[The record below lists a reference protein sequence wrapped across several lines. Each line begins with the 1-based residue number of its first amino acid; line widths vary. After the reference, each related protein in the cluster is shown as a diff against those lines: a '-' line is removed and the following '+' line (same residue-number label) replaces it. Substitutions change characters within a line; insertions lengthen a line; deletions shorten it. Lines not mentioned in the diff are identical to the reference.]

1 MAQWTETLEPYIKVH
16 ERIKT
21 ATLNPTAG
29 EDLIIGVA
37 FISDAGPSTPTLIT
51 SQTEFLS
58 TYASQDLTQS
68 YIESL
73 NQLYTGDD
81 NTLAAQMWANAYRL
95 SGSNSLLC
103 VRACKA
109 NNLYYTK
116 PLNSEDGTS
125 MTTYVI
131 RDGEMLKKVDPFRF
145 TYDYENRGDEANWDS
160 DGWSINIAGIGIFGN
175 RVTDDGAQYDY
186 YCKNIPELV
195 DKLNDTSKFFSP
207 SYEFRD
213 HQDNVINVD
222 MNDSASKDNDEIK
235 SVVFNEVYLGSF
247 VIDNTDPRT
256 DKLAWKSIEL
266 PEQLNPNDRRSSWN
280 DIRKEPVDTPGV
292 IRYYTDESVTP
303 NVQNFYRLEQNNT
316 GMLYIYTVD
325 AEDSEVIDLNES
337 AWSGFEATPNYA
349 INVFNSSTTLKVR
362 IRRYN
367 HNAVIAKTLSSG
379 ETASLEASSASPWT
393 VLPGTLDTFTGGD
406 SAWSDFISSI
416 GGQDIYDRMTDKE
429 KQEAWDL
436 WRHNKLSDSVVYQ
449 DFYEVAVWDP
459 SVNSEVSFF
468 NLGNILGRGDMEI
481 SEVNDLLKM
490 IQLTL
495 PDNLEDLDLNYYS
508 YTKNQVAGRLN
519 QIYCNLSIDP
529 TESSILNISD
539 TDLKRALDLLAED
552 EVYTTEGLC
561 DLGNTELSY
570 QNYMANMAVND
581 NYFYPISTVN
591 STNYMTIGNSAT
603 KISADSYKLYMSAP
617 WDIDTGT
624 LGWKFYASPS
634 VLYWETVAKNRRNNR
649 EFAPVLGQD
658 NGTVQYQRPTTEFN
672 KKTRQLLLSRKVN
685 TAMWDVALQA
695 WVMNDNY
702 TKQTEN
708 TIMNDDGNSRLM
720 IRISK
725 AMPTLLRQFIG
736 KRISERLCKSVEDVI
751 DYFFK
756 TNILTMDYNI
766 DGYRITCKY
775 DEVLARQNKIKVRVE
790 VRYQR
795 ALKYIDVINDAYDL
809 GMQFEG

>member
-16 ERIKT
+16 ERVKT

-116 PLNSEDGTS
+116 PLNSEDGTD
-125 MTTYVI
+125 MTAYVI
-131 RDGEMLKKVDPFRF
+131 RDGEMLKKVSSFRF
-145 TYDYENRGDEANWDS
+145 TYDYESRGDEANWDS
-160 DGWSINIAGIGIFGN
+160 DGWAINIAGVGIFGN
-175 RVTDDGAQYDY
+175 RVTDDGTQYDY

-222 MNDSASKDNDEIK
+222 MNDSTSKDNPEIK

-256 DKLAWKSIEL
+256 DKLAWKLIESPDATEQNASI
-266 PEQLNPNDRRSSWN
+266 NKNSWD
-280 DIRKEPVDTPGV
+280 DIRKEAVDTPGL
-292 IRYYTDESVTP
+292 IRDYTDTSVTP
-303 NVQNFYRLEQNNT
+303 NVQKYYRLEQDNT

-379 ETASLEASSASPWT
+379 ETASLEASGASPWT
-393 VLPGTLDTFTGGD
+393 VLPGTLDTFTGG
-406 SAWSDFISSI
+406 
-416 GGQDIYDRMTDKE
+416 TDPKE
-429 KQEAWDL
+429 KID
-436 WRHNKLSDSVVYQ
+436 DSVLYQ

-508 YTKNQVAGRLN
+508 YSKNQVAGHLN

-539 TDLKRALDLLAED
+539 SDLKRALDLLAED

-561 DLGNTELSY
+561 DVGNTELSY

-736 KRISERLCKSVEDVI
+736 KRISEKLCKSVEDVI

-795 ALKYIDVINDAYDL
+795 ALKYVDVYNDSYDM
-809 GMQFEG
+809 GMPFEG

>member
-16 ERIKT
+16 ERVKT

-116 PLNSEDGTS
+116 PLNSEDGTD
-125 MTTYVI
+125 MTAYVI
-131 RDGEMLKKVDPFRF
+131 RDGEMLKKVSSFRF
-145 TYDYENRGDEANWDS
+145 TYDYESRGDEANWDS
-160 DGWSINIAGIGIFGN
+160 DGWAINIAGVGIFGN
-175 RVTDDGAQYDY
+175 RVTDDGTQYDY

-222 MNDSASKDNDEIK
+222 MNDSTSKDNPEIK

-256 DKLAWKSIEL
+256 DKLAWKLIESPDATEQNASI
-266 PEQLNPNDRRSSWN
+266 NKNSWD
-280 DIRKEPVDTPGV
+280 DIRKEAVETPGL
-292 IRYYTDESVTP
+292 IRDYTDTSVTP
-303 NVQNFYRLEQNNT
+303 NVQKYYRLEQDNT

-393 VLPGTLDTFTGGD
+393 VLPGTLDTFTGG
-406 SAWSDFISSI
+406 
-416 GGQDIYDRMTDKE
+416 TDPKE
-429 KQEAWDL
+429 KID
-436 WRHNKLSDSVVYQ
+436 DSVLYQ

-508 YTKNQVAGRLN
+508 YSKNQVAGHLN

-539 TDLKRALDLLAED
+539 SDLKRALDLLAED

-561 DLGNTELSY
+561 DVGNTELSY

-736 KRISERLCKSVEDVI
+736 KRISEKLCKSVEDVI

-795 ALKYIDVINDAYDL
+795 ALKYIDVYSEALDL
-809 GMQFEG
+809 GMSFEG

>member
-1 MAQWTETLEPYIKVH
+1 
-16 ERIKT
+16 
-21 ATLNPTAG
+21 
-29 EDLIIGVA
+29 
-37 FISDAGPSTPTLIT
+37 
-51 SQTEFLS
+51 
-58 TYASQDLTQS
+58 
-68 YIESL
+68 
-73 NQLYTGDD
+73 
-81 NTLAAQMWANAYRL
+81 
-95 SGSNSLLC
+95 
-103 VRACKA
+103 
-109 NNLYYTK
+109 
-116 PLNSEDGTS
+116 
-125 MTTYVI
+125 
-131 RDGEMLKKVDPFRF
+131 MLKKVSSFRF
-145 TYDYENRGDEANWDS
+145 TYDYESRGDEANWDS
-160 DGWSINIAGIGIFGN
+160 DGWAINIAGVGIFGN
-175 RVTDDGAQYDY
+175 RVTDDGTQYDY

-222 MNDSASKDNDEIK
+222 MNDSTSKDNPEIK

-256 DKLAWKSIEL
+256 DKLAWKLIENPDATEQNASI
-266 PEQLNPNDRRSSWN
+266 NKNSWD
-280 DIRKEPVDTPGV
+280 DIRKEAVETPGL
-292 IRYYTDESVTP
+292 IRDYADTSVTP
-303 NVQNFYRLEQNNT
+303 NVQKYYRLEQDNT
-316 GMLYIYTVD
+316 GMLYIYTVTVD
-325 AEDSEVIDLNES
+325 AEDSKVIDLNES
-337 AWSGFEATPNYA
+337 AWSGFEATSNYA

-379 ETASLEASSASPWT
+379 ETASLEASGASPWT
-393 VLPGTLDTFTGGD
+393 VLPGTLDTFTGG
-406 SAWSDFISSI
+406 
-416 GGQDIYDRMTDKE
+416 TDHKE
-429 KQEAWDL
+429 RID
-436 WRHNKLSDSVVYQ
+436 DSVLYQ

-508 YTKNQVAGRLN
+508 YTKNQVAGHLN

-529 TESSILNISD
+529 TESSVLNISD
-539 TDLKRALDLLAED
+539 SDLKRALDLLAED

-561 DLGNTELSY
+561 DVGNTELSY

-736 KRISERLCKSVEDVI
+736 KRISEKLCKSVEDVI

-775 DEVLARQNKIKVRVE
+775 DEVLARQNKTKVRVE

-809 GMQFEG
+809 GASFEG

>member
-16 ERIKT
+16 ERVKT

-81 NTLAAQMWANAYRL
+81 KTLAAQMWANAYRL

-116 PLNSEDGTS
+116 PLNSEDGTD
-125 MTTYVI
+125 MTAYVI
-131 RDGEMLKKVDPFRF
+131 RDGEMLKKVSSFRF
-145 TYDYENRGDEANWDS
+145 TYDYESRGDEANWDS
-160 DGWSINIAGIGIFGN
+160 DGWAINIAGVGIFGN
-175 RVTDDGAQYDY
+175 RVTDDGTQYDY

-222 MNDSASKDNDEIK
+222 MNDSTSKDNPEIK

-256 DKLAWKSIEL
+256 DKLAWKLIESPDATEQNASI
-266 PEQLNPNDRRSSWN
+266 NKNSWD
-280 DIRKEPVDTPGV
+280 DIRKEAVDTPGL
-292 IRYYTDESVTP
+292 IRDYTDTSVTP
-303 NVQNFYRLEQNNT
+303 NVQKYYRLEQDNT

-379 ETASLEASSASPWT
+379 ETASLEASGASPWT
-393 VLPGTLDTFTGGD
+393 VLPGTLDTFTGG
-406 SAWSDFISSI
+406 
-416 GGQDIYDRMTDKE
+416 TDPKE
-429 KQEAWDL
+429 RID
-436 WRHNKLSDSVVYQ
+436 DSVLYQ

-508 YTKNQVAGRLN
+508 YTKNQVAGHLN

-539 TDLKRALDLLAED
+539 SDLKRALDLLAED

-561 DLGNTELSY
+561 DVGNTELSY

-624 LGWKFYASPS
+624 LGWKFYASPG

-736 KRISERLCKSVEDVI
+736 KRISEKLCKSVEDVI

-795 ALKYIDVINDAYDL
+795 ALKYIDVYSEALDL
-809 GMQFEG
+809 GMAFEG

>member
-16 ERIKT
+16 ERVKT

-81 NTLAAQMWANAYRL
+81 KTLAAQMWANAYRL

-116 PLNSEDGTS
+116 PLNSEDGTD
-125 MTTYVI
+125 MTAYVI
-131 RDGEMLKKVDPFRF
+131 RDGEMLKKVSSFRF
-145 TYDYENRGDEANWDS
+145 TYDYESRGDEANWDS
-160 DGWSINIAGIGIFGN
+160 DGWAINIAGVGIFGN
-175 RVTDDGAQYDY
+175 RVTDDGTQYDY

-222 MNDSASKDNDEIK
+222 MNDSTSKDNPEIK

-256 DKLAWKSIEL
+256 DKLAWKLIESPDATEQNASI
-266 PEQLNPNDRRSSWN
+266 NKNSWD
-280 DIRKEPVDTPGV
+280 DIRKEAVDTPGL
-292 IRYYTDESVTP
+292 IRDYTDTSVTP
-303 NVQNFYRLEQNNT
+303 NVQKYYRLEQDNT

-379 ETASLEASSASPWT
+379 ETASLEASGASPWT
-393 VLPGTLDTFTGGD
+393 VLPGTLDTFTGG
-406 SAWSDFISSI
+406 
-416 GGQDIYDRMTDKE
+416 TDPKE
-429 KQEAWDL
+429 KID
-436 WRHNKLSDSVVYQ
+436 DSVLYQ

-508 YTKNQVAGRLN
+508 YSKNQVAGHLN

-539 TDLKRALDLLAED
+539 SDLKRALDLLAED

-561 DLGNTELSY
+561 DVGNTELSY

-736 KRISERLCKSVEDVI
+736 KRISEKLCKSVEDVI

-795 ALKYIDVINDAYDL
+795 ALKYVDVYNDSYDM
-809 GMQFEG
+809 GMPFEG

>member
-1 MAQWTETLEPYIKVH
+1 
-16 ERIKT
+16 
-21 ATLNPTAG
+21 
-29 EDLIIGVA
+29 
-37 FISDAGPSTPTLIT
+37 
-51 SQTEFLS
+51 
-58 TYASQDLTQS
+58 
-68 YIESL
+68 
-73 NQLYTGDD
+73 
-81 NTLAAQMWANAYRL
+81 
-95 SGSNSLLC
+95 
-103 VRACKA
+103 
-109 NNLYYTK
+109 
-116 PLNSEDGTS
+116 
-125 MTTYVI
+125 
-131 RDGEMLKKVDPFRF
+131 
-145 TYDYENRGDEANWDS
+145 
-160 DGWSINIAGIGIFGN
+160 
-175 RVTDDGAQYDY
+175 
-186 YCKNIPELV
+186 
-195 DKLNDTSKFFSP
+195 
-207 SYEFRD
+207 
-213 HQDNVINVD
+213 
-222 MNDSASKDNDEIK
+222 
-235 SVVFNEVYLGSF
+235 
-247 VIDNTDPRT
+247 
-256 DKLAWKSIEL
+256 
-266 PEQLNPNDRRSSWN
+266 
-280 DIRKEPVDTPGV
+280 
-292 IRYYTDESVTP
+292 
-303 NVQNFYRLEQNNT
+303 
-316 GMLYIYTVD
+316 
-325 AEDSEVIDLNES
+325 
-337 AWSGFEATPNYA
+337 
-349 INVFNSSTTLKVR
+349 VFNSSTELKVR
-362 IRRYN
+362 IRRFN
-367 HNAVIAKTLSSG
+367 HNAVISKTLSSG
-379 ETASLEASSASPWT
+379 EISSLTANGPSPWT
-393 VLPGTLDTFTGGD
+393 VLPGTLDTFTGG
-406 SAWSDFISSI
+406 S
-416 GGQDIYDRMTDKE
+416 QPKDKIPE
-429 KQEAWDL
+429 
-436 WRHNKLSDSVVYQ
+436 SVLYQ
-449 DFYEVAVWDP
+449 DFYEVAIWDP
-459 SVNSEVSFF
+459 SINNVVSFF
-468 NLGNILGRGDMEI
+468 NLGNITGRGDMEV

-490 IQLTL
+490 IQISL
-495 PDNLEDLDLNYYS
+495 PDDLTKLNLNYYGYINS
-508 YTKNQVAGRLN
+508 INGGNNLAGELD
-519 QIYCNLSIDP
+519 QIFCDLTIDP
-529 TESSILNISD
+529 TEYSILDVSNS
-539 TDLKRALDLLAED
+539 DLKHAMDLLAED

-725 AMPTLLRQFIG
+725 SMPTLLRQFIG
-736 KRISERLCKSVEDVI
+736 KRISEKLCKSVEDVI

-809 GMQFEG
+809 GASFEG

>member
-16 ERIKT
+16 ERVKT

-116 PLNSEDGTS
+116 PLNSEDGTD

-131 RDGEMLKKVDPFRF
+131 RDGEMLKKVGPFRF

-160 DGWSINIAGIGIFGN
+160 DGWAINIAGVGIFGN
-175 RVTDDGAQYDY
+175 RVTDDGTQYDY

-222 MNDSASKDNDEIK
+222 MNDSTSKDNPEIK
-235 SVVFNEVYLGSF
+235 SVVFNEVYLGNF
-247 VIDNTDPRT
+247 VIDDTDPRT
-256 DKLAWKSIEL
+256 DKLAWIFLESPDATEQAASIHKE
-266 PEQLNPNDRRSSWN
+266 SWD
-280 DIRKEPVDTPGV
+280 DIRKEAVDTPGLV
-292 IRYYTDESVTP
+292 RDYTDTSVTP
-303 NVQNFYRLEQNNT
+303 NIQKYYKLEQDNT

-337 AWSGFEATPNYA
+337 AWSGFEATSNYA

-379 ETASLEASSASPWT
+379 ETASLEASGASPWT
-393 VLPGTLDTFTGGD
+393 VLPVTLDTFTGG
-406 SAWSDFISSI
+406 
-416 GGQDIYDRMTDKE
+416 TVPKE
-429 KQEAWDL
+429 KID
-436 WRHNKLSDSVVYQ
+436 DSVLYQ

-508 YTKNQVAGRLN
+508 YTKNQVAGHLN

-539 TDLKRALDLLAED
+539 SDLKRALDLLAED

-561 DLGNTELSY
+561 DVGNTELSY

-624 LGWKFYASPS
+624 LGWKFYASPG

-736 KRISERLCKSVEDVI
+736 KRISEKLCKSVEDVI

-766 DGYRITCKY
+766 DGYKITCKY

-795 ALKYIDVINDAYDL
+795 ALKYIDVYSEALDL
-809 GMQFEG
+809 GMSFEG